1 MRQCLDSLLACDVQI
16 LSIATDRHRG
26 VGALMKQEYLF
37 IEHQFDV
44 WHLAK
49 SVVKKL
55 TQKGKQKHSE
65 QLLPWIQSI
74 SNHLWWSE
82 QTCNGDAQQLTDKW
96 VSIVHH
102 ISNAHEWVGNEGSQF
117 TK

>member
-37 IEHQFDV
+37 NEHQFDV

-49 SVVKKL
+49 NVKKL
-55 TQKGKQKHSE
+55 MQKGKQKHSE

-74 SNHLWWSE
+74 SNHLWWSAK
-82 QTCNGDAQQLTDKW
+82 TCNGDAQLLTDKW
-96 VSIVHH
+96 VC
-102 ISNAHEWVGNEGSQF
+102 NAHEWVGNEGSQF